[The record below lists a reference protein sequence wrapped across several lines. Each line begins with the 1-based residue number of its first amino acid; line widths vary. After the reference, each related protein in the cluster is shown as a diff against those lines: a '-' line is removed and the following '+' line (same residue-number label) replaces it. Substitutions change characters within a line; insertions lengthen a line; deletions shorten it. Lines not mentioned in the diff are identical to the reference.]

1 MAIIYNWVVEQ
12 MDCYPTEQS
21 LADVVF
27 CVHYRYQGTEVD
39 GDKTYFAEVYGT
51 VNLSAPDPANFTPY
65 NDLTKAQVEGWLS
78 SALNTASLQAN
89 IATQI
94 QNQKVPPVVSPA
106 LPWASGGSN

>member
-1 MAIIYNWVVEQ
+1 MAINYTWVISQ

-21 LADVVF
+21 LTDVVF

-51 VNLSAPDPANFTPY
+51 VNLSNPDPEHFTPY
-65 NDLTKAQVEGWLS
+65 ADLTKAQVEGWLES
-78 SALNTASLQAN
+78 SLNVESLQAN

-94 QNQKVPPVVSPA
+94 QNQKTPPVVSPA
-106 LPWASGGSN
+106 LPWS